1 MLDRSANTQ
10 VAVIGCGTLGSQ
22 IAFTL
27 AARGGHAVR
36 IFDVNPNALS
46 QARRE
51 ISEWVNA
58 IANQGGEKI
67 DESSVAELIAPAS
80 SLADA
85 LSEAELV
92 IEAIPEN
99 LDMKRR
105 LFSQMS
111 AITENAILATNSS
124 SLRRQLPTPQP
135 SSRGGNA
142 RKLP

>member
-1 MLDRSANTQ
+1 MNGERTRLRRLSDLNDSMLDRSAKTQ

-80 SLADA
+80 SLAD
-85 LSEAELV
+85 
-92 IEAIPEN
+92 
-99 LDMKRR
+99 
-105 LFSQMS
+105 
-111 AITENAILATNSS
+111 
-124 SLRRQLPTPQP
+124 
-135 SSRGGNA
+135 
-142 RKLP
+142 